1 MFGGVV
7 FHPVNVAGHAM
18 NILGGIGFTFL
29 KYFLATGPGID
40 SDSYLDSFSKNWLYN
55 IFFTD
60 KEMDTKVRV
69 Q

>member
-40 SDSYLDSFSKNWLYN
+40 SDSYLDTFSKTGCTTYSLQ
-55 IFFTD
+55 
-60 KEMDTKVRV
+60 TKRRT
-69 Q
+69 QR